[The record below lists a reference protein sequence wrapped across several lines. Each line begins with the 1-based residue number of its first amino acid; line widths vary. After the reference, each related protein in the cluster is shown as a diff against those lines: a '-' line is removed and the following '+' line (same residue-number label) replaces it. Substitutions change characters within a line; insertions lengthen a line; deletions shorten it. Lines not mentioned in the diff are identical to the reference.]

1 MTSKRS
7 AALPRE
13 SVTALAGVSGEIAR
27 PASILCEWTSSMTF
41 SGSSVLTCKYVCL
54 WRTGETETVHK
65 EKSRDV
71 PVAS

>member
-13 SVTALAGVSGEIAR
+13 SVMALAGVSGEIAR
-27 PASILCEWTSSMTF
+27 PASMLWEWTSSMTF
-41 SGSSVLTCKYVCL
+41 SGSSVFNMLSMSQMS
-54 WRTGETETVHK
+54 GETVHTK
-65 EKSRDV
+65 RIYKDV